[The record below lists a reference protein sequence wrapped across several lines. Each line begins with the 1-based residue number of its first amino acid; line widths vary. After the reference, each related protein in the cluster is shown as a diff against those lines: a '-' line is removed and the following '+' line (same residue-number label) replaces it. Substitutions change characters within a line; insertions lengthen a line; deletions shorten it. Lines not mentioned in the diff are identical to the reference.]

1 MSKLFDK
8 YLILKKEDP
17 NKLYLF
23 RCGKFYIFLDED
35 CDFINDFVVL
45 KKTPFTSNVFKCG
58 FPDQSL
64 EDYMRV
70 FENLNL
76 NVEIIEN
83 EENKLS
89 SSILKERKIEESILK
104 RIKKLDINTTT
115 PLEALKILEEIKE
128 TLNDR
133 GKAKQS

>member
-1 MSKLFDK
+1 VSKLFDK

-35 CDFINDFVVL
+35 CDFINDYVVL
-45 KKTPFTSNVFKCG
+45 KKTPFTSEVFKCG

-76 NVEIIEN
+76 DVEIIEN
-83 EENKLS
+83 EENKRS
-89 SSILKERKIEESILK
+89 STILRERKREEKIIEK
-104 RIKKLDINTTT
+104 IKKLDINTLA
-115 PLEALKILEEIKE
+115 PLEALKFLNEVKEE
-128 TLNDR
+128 LNDR
-133 GKAKQS
+133 GKTK

>member
-17 NKLYLF
+17 SKLYLF

-45 KKTPFTSNVFKCG
+45 KKTPFTSNVLKCG

-89 SSILKERKIEESILK
+89 SSILKERKIEESVIK
-104 RIKKLDINTTT
+104 RIKKLDINTIT

-133 GKAKQS
+133 GKTKQP

>member
-89 SSILKERKIEESILK
+89 SSILKQKKEEDMK
-104 RIKKLDINTTT
+104 NC
-115 PLEALKILEEIKE
+115 
-128 TLNDR
+128 
-133 GKAKQS
+133 G

>member
-1 MSKLFDK
+1 MSKLLDK

-35 CDFINDFVVL
+35 CDFINNYVVL
-45 KKTPFTSNVFKCG
+45 KKTPFTNDVLKCG

-64 EDYMRV
+64 QDYIRV

-83 EENKLS
+83 EENKKTS
-89 SSILKERKIEESILK
+89 EILNEKKYKEDI
-104 RIKKLDINTTT
+104 IKKLSKLNIEKTT
-115 PLEALKILEEIKE
+115 PIEAFQFVCELKELLHERN
-128 TLNDR
+128 TNN
-133 GKAKQS
+133 

>member
-89 SSILKERKIEESILK
+89 SSILKERKIEESIFN

>member
-35 CDFINDFVVL
+35 CDFINDYVVL
-45 KKTPFTSNVFKCG
+45 KKTPFTSEVFKCG

-76 NVEIIEN
+76 DVEIIEN
-83 EENKLS
+83 EENKRS
-89 SSILKERKIEESILK
+89 STILRERKREEKIIEK
-104 RIKKLDINTTT
+104 IKKLDINTLA
-115 PLEALKILEEIKE
+115 PLEALKFLNEVKEE
-128 TLNDR
+128 LNDR
-133 GKAKQS
+133 GKTK

>member
-89 SSILKERKIEESILK
+89 SSILKQKKEEDLILK
-104 RIKKLDINTTT
+104 RIKKLDIDKLT
-115 PLEALKILEEIKE
+115 PLEALNFLNEIKGN
-128 TLNDR
+128 LNDR
-133 GKAKQS
+133 RKTKQS